1 CEIIDRSKD
10 LWKNEAWKSR
20 NVVFEMM
27 KEKYNIN
34 LYHESK

>member
-1 CEIIDRSKD
+1 
-10 LWKNEAWKSR
+10 WKSR